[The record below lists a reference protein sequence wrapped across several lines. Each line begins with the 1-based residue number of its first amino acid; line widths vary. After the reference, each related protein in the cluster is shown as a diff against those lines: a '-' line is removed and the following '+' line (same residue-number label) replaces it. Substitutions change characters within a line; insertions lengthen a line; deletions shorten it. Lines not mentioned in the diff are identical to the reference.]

1 MDHTD
6 GQQYEQPCQL
16 EHISTVFQ
24 SLDTVRALH
33 HTVVSLRTAL
43 EDAHREI
50 ENLKKKISIQTDIDD
65 GKIFHQRV
73 TNENIFIDD
82 ICKEES
88 LRTAVLDQSR
98 VECNAPVSILEP
110 PEPTP
115 KKSEPVNIFP
125 EDPKEI
131 LEVKK
136 ENPVEIPFNRD
147 DDSDLNRY
155 KEYSPRKKTRKT
167 SNKGKYD
174 ISASP
179 RVLSSRVSV
188 LPDIRITTNPDRKHN
203 KQMASKIDVKIKV
216 SSNIKVD
223 GPATSSSEP
232 TTDSNSGKFN
242 LFLISFNLSKE
253 KTV

>member
-1 MDHTD
+1 MDHAD

-73 TNENIFIDD
+73 TNEEISVDG
-82 ICKEES
+82 KEKLLQS
-88 LRTAVLDQSR
+88 TVLDGNR
-98 VECNAPVSILEP
+98 VEANEPVSIS
-110 PEPTP
+110 EPTP
-115 KKSEPVNIFP
+115 KQSEPITSVSVQPKQFLQVKQINPIEITVNQ
-125 EDPKEI
+125 
-131 LEVKK
+131 
-136 ENPVEIPFNRD
+136 D
-147 DDSDLNRY
+147 DDSDLNQN
-155 KEYSPRKKTRKT
+155 KAYSPRKKTRKT

-188 LPDIRITTNPDRKHN
+188 LPDIKITTNPERKHN

-223 GPATSSSEP
+223 GPNTSSSEL
-232 TTDSNSGKFN
+232 TTDSNSGKFAN
-242 LFLISFNLSKE
+242 HLKIYVFFFIL
-253 KTV
+253 

>member
-1 MDHTD
+1 MGHAATAAAVITPMDHAD

-73 TNENIFIDD
+73 N
-82 ICKEES
+82 KEEIS
-88 LRTAVLDQSR
+88 VHDISKQDLVRSTDLDGGI
-98 VECNAPVSILEP
+98 VNEPISIS
-110 PEPTP
+110 EPTP
-115 KKSEPVNIFP
+115 KQSESVIN
-125 EDPKEI
+125 
-131 LEVKK
+131 V
-136 ENPVEIPFNRD
+136 PVEPKHSVQVKQIVPVENTVNQD
-147 DDSDLNRY
+147 NESDLNQH
-155 KEYSPRKKTRKT
+155 KEFLPRKKTRKT

-188 LPDIRITTNPDRKHN
+188 LPDIKITTNPDRKHN

-232 TTDSNSGKFN
+232 TTDSNSG
-242 LFLISFNLSKE
+242 ISSIFF
-253 KTV
+253 

>member
-1 MDHTD
+1 MDHTA

-65 GKIFHQRV
+65 GKIFHQRA
-73 TNENIFIDD
+73 TNDD
-82 ICKEES
+82 IFDDDISKQELLRSALDES
-88 LRTAVLDQSR
+88 D
-98 VECNAPVSILEP
+98 VEINEPVSI

-115 KKSEPVNIFP
+115 KQSEPVISVP
-125 EDPKEI
+125 EEPKQILQTKQVNPDEIAAIQHDDP
-131 LEVKK
+131 
-136 ENPVEIPFNRD
+136 
-147 DDSDLNRY
+147 DLRKH
-155 KEYSPRKKTRKT
+155 KEYSPRKKARKT

-174 ISASP
+174 ISTSP
-179 RVLSSRVSV
+179 RVLSSRLSV
-188 LPDIRITTNPDRKHN
+188 LPDIKITTNPDRKHN

-223 GPATSSSEP
+223 GPATSSSEL
-232 TTDSNSGKFN
+232 TTDSNSGKF
-242 LFLISFNLSKE
+242 
-253 KTV
+253 